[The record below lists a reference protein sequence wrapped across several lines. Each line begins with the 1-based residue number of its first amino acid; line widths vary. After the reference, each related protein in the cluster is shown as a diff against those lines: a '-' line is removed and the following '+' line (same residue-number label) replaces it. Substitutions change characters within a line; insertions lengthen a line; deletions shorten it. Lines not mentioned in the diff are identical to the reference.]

1 LLIADHSC
9 SLFLLLNLICLNL
22 KVLIIFLIISS
33 LYFLTLNLSLFIV
46 YVGDL
51 KPIFRAFSSMC
62 RSGDHLIFTLED
74 KDEILEDENA
84 PVVGLI
90 EMKKRTG
97 NWILQKSGR
106 FAHTKRYVREL
117 VESLPKL
124 SVLSMKSIIPR

>member
-1 LLIADHSC
+1 
-9 SLFLLLNLICLNL
+9 
-22 KVLIIFLIISS
+22 
-33 LYFLTLNLSLFIV
+33 
-46 YVGDL
+46 
-51 KPIFRAFSSMC
+51 MC

-74 KDEILEDENA
+74 KDEMLEDENA